1 MAFFSNLS
9 YLSRY
14 GGELHRKGGV
24 LLKAGLSEWERELQY
39 LRFRIAEWKQFG
51 SADHKDYYGFRTFL
65 LQKVQNHLLFELKV
79 RSFFRVSGGWALLR
93 TDPSTNVR
101 TYTRCGKQTLST
113 ILMACEVAA
122 QSDDVPPLQSYVD
135 SVFAFR
141 ERISHGE
148 ITRRIHLEQWHL
160 YMRVRD
166 EEADDTQS
174 QMDDMFA
181 KMRNEIDGMDRRS
194 KEFKS
199 MVDELVRMVAGM
211 QEIMKP
217 RQGAIGAI
225 GGGSGLQI
233 RVDGLVNVNGFWV
246 RSATR
251 IPPYAAHRHDAASA
265 RAMTMTRSPSD
276 VLPMPNLVNS
286 RARLPPLTSIH
297 LPPPP
302 PSPLPTANSTTP
314 ARGRFPTS
322 ISSISSASR
331 SRRQH
336 AVTSSPAVIS
346 RTTGIILPS
355 SSPSRSRSPPPP
367 RTARNIHRRLFQRVF
382 HTSQNS
388 NTPPRHRTR
397 TPSPAA
403 RAPSPLDTP
412 PMPSPPLG
420 TGFSS
425 YESPSASLIA
435 ETRTR
440 LPPPLELSPIPYRPP
455 GHGQRLFSFLHRL

>member
-1 MAFFSNLS
+1 M
-9 YLSRY
+9 
-14 GGELHRKGGV
+14 
-24 LLKAGLSEWERELQY
+24 
-39 LRFRIAEWKQFG
+39 
-51 SADHKDYYGFRTFL
+51 
-65 LQKVQNHLLFELKV
+65 
-79 RSFFRVSGGWALLR
+79 
-93 TDPSTNVR
+93 
-101 TYTRCGKQTLST
+101 RCGTQTLST

-135 SVFAFR
+135 LVFAFR

-148 ITRRIHLEQWHL
+148 ITRRIHLEQWHI

-217 RQGAIGAI
+217 RQGAIGAV
-225 GGGSGLQI
+225 GGGGGGGASGLQI
-233 RVDGLVNVNGFWV
+233 RPDGFVNVNGFWV

-251 IPPYAAHRHDAASA
+251 IPPYAVHRHDAASA

-276 VLPMPNLVNS
+276 VLPMPTLAHS

-297 LPPPP
+297 LPPPLPPPP

-322 ISSISSASR
+322 ISLASR
-331 SRRQH
+331 SRQQH

-355 SSPSRSRSPPPP
+355 SPSRSRSRSRSPPPP
-367 RTARNIHRRLFQRVF
+367 PPRTARSIHRRLFQRVF

-388 NTPPRHRTR
+388 DTSPRHRMR

-412 PMPSPPLG
+412 PMPPTPTPTPPPPPPPG

-425 YESPSASLIA
+425 YESPSASSIA

-440 LPPPLELSPIPYRPP
+440 LPPPLESSPIPYRPP